1 MDNFAPSLPYRFNA
15 VLSKIDFL
23 HYEIKLHLESLLS
36 IEATKS
42 LNCSKI
48 QNLLENPLFANA
60 IGSLLVKKTSVIR
73 PYLKFYIAA
82 KEALATFKI
91 ACENRRKEDFKKTK
105 MLKKKRKRHEIL
117 TDDSRRK
124 RRQLKDQV
132 NLN

>member
-1 MDNFAPSLPYRFNA
+1 M
-15 VLSKIDFL
+15 
-23 HYEIKLHLESLLS
+23 ESLLR
-36 IEATKS
+36 IVVTKS

-60 IGSLLVKKTSVIR
+60 IGSLSVTKTSVIR
-73 PYLKFYIAA
+73 PHLKFSTAA
-82 KEALATFKI
+82 KEALTNHKI
-91 ACENRRKEDFKKTK
+91 AYENRLKEDFNKTK
-105 MLKKKRKRHEIL
+105 MLEKERKRHEIL